1 MEDLFY
7 LSLMAASAPKLIYE
21 GASHFKWEPEG
32 RREVYD
38 SDNEELERLYVET
51 EEYFQQIE
59 QREYEISQKVG
70 SPAAPWAQI
79 EKILSNPVEHA
90 RNRGRLQAL
99 EIKKERYEKRP
110 SIQESRQ

>member
-79 EKILSNPVEHA
+79 EKKKFYLTLLNTQGIEA
-90 RNRGRLQAL
+90 DYRLW
-99 EIKKERYEKRP
+99 K
-110 SIQESRQ
+110 